1 MADATAPRCDAGRRD
16 GNDAVSSE
24 GGVGPLLAALAGGG
38 GACRGA
44 GDGDGDGD
52 GAAAACGGPSSRVP
66 ARKGFPYWAL
76 FCEENTCLLL
86 EALARRAPCVPDAL
100 LHAVFVS
107 NAQRS
112 VPFWNHRGGTDEE
125 GEEEDGESPR
135 KKQRGGE
142 GGGGGA
148 QETEARSPRGL
159 RIWDYHVFG
168 VQVVPGSPGGRSL
181 VWDLDTRGAVGIP
194 SAASEYLA
202 ATFRWGE
209 AGWKVRD
216 KYAPRF
222 RVVPLATLRARFR
235 SDRSHMR
242 DQATGAWVS
251 PPPPW
256 EPLYGALSAAPAAEG
271 EGESD
276 GEEEGEEDG
285 DGAPRPHAPVPSA
298 SCPQTSNLMSHFVAM
313 DAPRGPG
320 VVLDSIPAL
329 LAHLD
334 ALARG
339 ASAQGAP
346 PTTPTS

>member
-1 MADATAPRCDAGRRD
+1 MRTTQ
-16 GNDAVSSE
+16 
-24 GGVGPLLAALAGGG
+24 
-38 GACRGA
+38 
-44 GDGDGDGD
+44 
-52 GAAAACGGPSSRVP
+52 
-66 ARKGFPYWAL
+66 
-76 FCEENTCLLL
+76 EE
-86 EALARRAPCVPDAL
+86 EA
-100 LHAVFVS
+100 
-107 NAQRS
+107 
-112 VPFWNHRGGTDEE
+112 EE
-125 GEEEDGESPR
+125 EEEDQDVESPR

-142 GGGGGA
+142 GGGGGGGA
-148 QETEARSPRGL
+148 QETVARSPRGL

-194 SAASEYLA
+194 SAASDYLA

-209 AGWKVRD
+209 AGWKLRD

-256 EPLYGALSAAPAAEG
+256 EPLYGAVSAAPAAEG
-271 EGESD
+271 EGEGGGD
-276 GEEEGEEDG
+276 NGEDG
-285 DGAPRPHAPVPSA
+285 DLEGAPRPHAPVPSA
-298 SCPQTSNLMSHFVAM
+298 SAGSSSPGGANLMSHFVAM

-339 ASAQGAP
+339 APAQRAPPAP
-346 PTTPTS
+346 PTS